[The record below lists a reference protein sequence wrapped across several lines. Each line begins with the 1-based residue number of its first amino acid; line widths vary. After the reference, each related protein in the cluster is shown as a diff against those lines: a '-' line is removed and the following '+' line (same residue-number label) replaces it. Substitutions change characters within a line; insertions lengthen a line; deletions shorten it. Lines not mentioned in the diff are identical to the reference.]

1 MAILGCGHIITRQA
15 RLARRVKMAPY
26 SLALWYT
33 VFVLLIIITRSVTQK
48 QSMMRADNKT
58 TPGQD
63 VSQNA
68 VCINDFANCPV
79 LPEECETKDKKKL
92 YIMAMAPYPVPESE
106 GSPPSWAGGP
116 EVIPGALLAACHINC
131 DSTIL
136 PNYTI
141 ELVITDGG
149 CNINTRAFSNFVW
162 EVFLSQGKPQNVVGI
177 IGGGCSESSFTV
189 GSLVSLNRLSLLQIS
204 PSATSPTFI
213 SEIHNYPNTFRL
225 TVSARGYS
233 DAFQAMIKLK
243 GYKEVAILYEAT
255 RSYMVNVYN
264 HFAQA
269 LRNKGVKADKTFG
282 LLPSYL
288 EQPLKE
294 LEKKVRFIFVL
305 VGGNFAQQILCLAY
319 HKNMSYPDYQFVF
332 INRRQ
337 DDFLKEV
344 KIKQDGEV
352 TFVCNRSQMDLA
364 LSAATLFEFRVTRQ
378 DKDTPTFSGYT
389 YNEAQCPYR
398 NTVQEHKRLLNL
410 STVGTVSTEFQ
421 NTYYD
426 ATWAL
431 ALSLHNA
438 NVMGVNLA
446 NYTYG
451 QPGVTKAI
459 REQLL
464 NVSFEGLSGKVQFS
478 NETLDGSEVTII
490 DIFQRPSNSSEF
502 RLVGYYDPEKGLNKS
517 DDIYFVK
524 NPVFDRTFAH
534 PPSALGYVFIAI
546 AVVVGLGIV
555 ILHYLNVGWG
565 DLKTVKASSP
575 QLNHLI
581 FSGCYL
587 ILLDVVLLSA
597 ETAIVAMTVQSGK
610 VIFGVLC
617 NAQVWAYSLFISLV
631 FGTICVKTWRIF
643 KIFSHLR
650 AKPINHL
657 GNANLIGFVVCL
669 VSVDTVYLIAWNS
682 VNPLVMYIS
691 NEQPHRAICMCDNFT
706 YWISFLVGY
715 KVVLLLFVLYL
726 SISTRHV
733 NRPEFKQTKSINT
746 LIYILV
752 IVTALGVV
760 PYAITIASGT
770 TNLVPIIAVY
780 VTLSVSCIL
789 SAIICAVFVFL
800 PPIYPLLKNK
810 VGQ

>member
-1 MAILGCGHIITRQA
+1 
-15 RLARRVKMAPY
+15 
-26 SLALWYT
+26 
-33 VFVLLIIITRSVTQK
+33 
-48 QSMMRADNKT
+48 MRAVNEE
-58 TPGQD
+58 P
-63 VSQNA
+63 SQNA
-68 VCINDFANCPV
+68 VCKHFANCPV
-79 LPEECETKDKKKL
+79 LPEDCETKDKKKL

-106 GSPPSWAGGP
+106 GPPPGWPGGP

-131 DSTIL
+131 NSHYL
-136 PNYTI
+136 PDYTI

-149 CNINTRAFSNFVW
+149 CSISTRASSNFVN
-162 EVFLSQGKPQNVVGI
+162 EVFLSQGKPIVGI
-177 IGGGCSESSFTV
+177 IGGGCSESSLTV
-189 GSLVSLNRLSLLQIS
+189 GDLVSQNRISLLQIS
-204 PSATSPTFI
+204 PSATSPTFV
-213 SEIHNYPNTFRL
+213 SEIHNYQNTFRL
-225 TVSARGYS
+225 TVSARRYS
-233 DAFQAMIKLK
+233 DAFQAMIKLN
-243 GYKEVAILYEAT
+243 GYKEVAILYDTT

-269 LRNKGVKADKTFG
+269 LRNEGVKADKTFG

-305 VGGNFAQQILCLAY
+305 VGGKFAQQILCLAY

-332 INRRQ
+332 INRRPNN
-337 DDFLKEV
+337 FLKEV

-352 TFVCNRSQMDLA
+352 TFVCNRSQMELA

-378 DKDTPTFSGYT
+378 DKDTPTVSGCT
-389 YNEAQCPYR
+389 YNQSECQY
-398 NTVQEHKRLLNL
+398 NEVVENHKRLLKLNTSI
-410 STVGTVSTEFQ
+410 STKFQ

-431 ALSLHNA
+431 AMSLHNA
-438 NVMGVNLA
+438 NMMGVNLA

-451 QPGVTKAI
+451 QPGVTKTI

-478 NETLDGSEVTII
+478 NETLDGSKVTII

-502 RLVGYYDPEKGLNKS
+502 RLVGYYHPGNKLIINKS
-517 DDIYFVK
+517 AGIYFV
-524 NPVFDRTFAH
+524 NNSVFDRTFAH

-546 AVVVGLGIV
+546 AVVVGLGIA
-555 ILHYLNVGWG
+555 ILHCLNVAWG
-565 DLKTVKASSP
+565 DLRTLKATSP
-575 QLNHLI
+575 QLNHMI

-587 ILLDVVLLSA
+587 ILLDVVLHSV
-597 ETAIVAMTVQSGK
+597 ETTIIVEMDSPNDVAY
-610 VIFGVLC
+610 GVLC
-617 NAQVWAYSLFISLV
+617 NAQVWVHSLSFSLV
-631 FGTICVKTWRIF
+631 FGTVCVKTWRIF
-643 KIFSHLR
+643 RIFSHFR
-650 AKPINHL
+650 ARTIKYI
-657 GNANLIGFVVCL
+657 GNNFLIGFVVCL
-669 VSVDTVYLIAWNS
+669 VLIDTVYLIAWNTI
-682 VNPLVMYIS
+682 NPLVMYVS
-691 NEQPHRAICMCDNFT
+691 NEQPHVYRAICTCDNLS
-706 YWISFLVGY
+706 YWICFLVGY

-770 TNLVPIIAVY
+770 TDLFPIIAAY
-780 VTLSVSCIL
+780 VTLSISYIL
-789 SAIICAVFVFL
+789 TASVCVVFVFL
-800 PPIYPLLKNK
+800 PPIYHVFENK
-810 VGQ
+810 CRL